1 MHTGMHTWTE
11 TFQIWFVPR
20 SRCSHVRAVQKIPLQ
35 TTNCTAASF
44 QHMPLYP
51 AGFEAEASAA
61 GCHDRAARRPAL
73 IAACHQVTYSACK
86 VTRHHLSPRPTS
98 RRPAPPAPGET
109 GVFLV
114 SPVSPFVLRVL
125 YHVVAVERSRD
136 KGVHRA
142 RGI

>member
-86 VTRHHLSPRPTS
+86 VTRRHLSP
-98 RRPAPPAPGET
+98 ANIPPAGST
-109 GVFLV
+109 GAWRNRGVFGQPGFPVCFEGFV
-114 SPVSPFVLRVL
+114 SCCGGG
-125 YHVVAVERSRD
+125 EIE
-136 KGVHRA
+136 G
-142 RGI
+142 